1 MDQEPPRLR
10 YPFLRAIIDG
20 LMVVV
25 PIGAIILLVLG
36 ILHQLRDA
44 TAPLAGP
51 FVHPMIIGVLLF
63 AAICLAIGYLVRS
76 AIGRAVRRT
85 LESALFDKIPGYRL
99 FKAFAGDGPLA
110 IGEGRALRPALAA
123 FDDAACPALVMD
135 EFADGRILLLVPGSP
150 TAMSGSLYIM
160 TSDRV
165 TLLDVPLMPFLK
177 AISSWGLGLPELVA
191 SVPKSPQPA
200 ADITP

>member
-1 MDQEPPRLR
+1 MAKQPPQPR
-10 YPFLRAIIDG
+10 YPFLRAVIDG

-25 PIGAIILLVLG
+25 PIGAIVLLVLG

-63 AAICLAIGYLVRS
+63 AAICLTVGYLVRS
-76 AIGRAVRRT
+76 AIGRAVRGA
-85 LESALFDKIPGYRL
+85 LEAALFDKIPGYRL

-110 IGEGRALRPALAA
+110 MGEERALRPALAA
-123 FDDAACPALVMD
+123 FDDAACPALIMD

-150 TAMSGSLYIM
+150 TAMSVSLYIM

-165 TLLDVPLMPFLK
+165 TPLDVPLIPFLK
-177 AISSWGLGLPELVA
+177 AISSWGLGLQDLIA
-191 SVPKSPQPA
+191 TLPKPPQPTTGTA
-200 ADITP
+200 P